1 MYLWFFPLPSS
12 CGWFPILYEKQSR
25 WFSLVQLGPRNIN
38 ILAGESVI
46 RKEYPKPRDEAKMV
60 TACMHETLFKGLDHE
75 LFPCGSVSY
84 HYLRAQMLRGYM
96 VICGF
101 VSSRKECQPHCW
113 LFIAL

>member
-1 MYLWFFPLPSS
+1 MDGSHPLP
-12 CGWFPILYEKQSR
+12 ETQSR

-60 TACMHETLFKGLDHE
+60 TACMREALFEGLAHEM
-75 LFPCGSVSY
+75 FPCGSVHY
-84 HYLRAQMLRGYM
+84 HCLRTWMLRGYM

-101 VSSRKECQPHCW
+101 VSSRKECQPHRW